1 MKLQAFG
8 LLLTTSIMAHA
19 EAPTCPAP
27 PNTTVTSKLAKLP
40 KPVLEALHTK
50 SADIVEAGQPFDATD
65 VVMHGAHFTRF
76 AFAWSRGSRWILI
89 TERGGIAYSN
99 PVYSIQ
105 YKIGEP
111 TATITQTNAASPRN
125 VCEVAT
131 DSLNGKVDLSQ

>member
-19 EAPTCPAP
+19 EAPTCPTP
-27 PNTTVTSKLAKLP
+27 PNTTVTQSLAKLP

-76 AFAWSRGSRWILI
+76 AFAWSRGSHWMLI
-89 TERGGIAYSN
+89 TEHGGYAYNN
-99 PVYSIQ
+99 PIYSIQ
-105 YKIGEP
+105 YRVGEP
-111 TATITQTNAASPRN
+111 TATITQTSAGYRWN
-125 VCEVAT
+125 VCTVAT
-131 DSLNGKVDLSQ
+131 DRLNGK